1 MATPEHQLFDQLAG
15 PAWAGAEPIRASAPA
30 SEVSASRY
38 RVRGLTEYGEPK
50 VRRSPADPEVVLE
63 EPGDEAAG
71 HYTAVRGDGPD
82 CLAVGCYRAA
92 TSGLGLAFVA
102 VTDSRLAVLQLRDT
116 SAEPMPDAGQLLK
129 EGGGLLRTMGRLV
142 KGFVREVSALNSI
155 ADRPESAV
163 VEPVWEVP
171 RHALSAATRWKKP
184 LIPELRGGE
193 RNVQLTFADGSFAR
207 LCTDEAGL
215 ASLAALDG
223 PPRG

>member
-1 MATPEHQLFDQLAG
+1 MTTPEHQLFDQLVG

-50 VRRSPADPEVVLE
+50 VRRSHADPEVVFE
-63 EPGDEAAG
+63 EPGDEPAG

-92 TSGLGLAFVA
+92 TSGIGLAFVA
-102 VTDSRLAVLQLRDT
+102 VTDSRLAVLQLRD
-116 SAEPMPDAGQLLK
+116 SSVEPMPDAGRLLK

-163 VEPVWEVP
+163 VEPAWEVP

-193 RNVQLTFADGSFAR
+193 RNVQLTFTDGSFAR

-215 ASLAALDG
+215 ASLAALG
-223 PPRG
+223 GAPRG